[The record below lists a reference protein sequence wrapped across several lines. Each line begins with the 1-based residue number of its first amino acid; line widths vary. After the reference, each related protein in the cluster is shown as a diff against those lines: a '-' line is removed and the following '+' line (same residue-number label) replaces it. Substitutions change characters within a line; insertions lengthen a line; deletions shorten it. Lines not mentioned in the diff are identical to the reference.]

1 MPFKDNTGNFS
12 FEAIWG
18 DFFILFYKGF
28 YIRHQ
33 TVMRNVVV
41 LFITQERLTAEIFI
55 DTVRIFK
62 GLKGSWTLKT
72 DFTFRKR
79 IQVHLRNQQVPGI
92 GILGHV
98 PVVGWAHPLKAT
110 LQLI

>member
-1 MPFKDNTGNFS
+1 M
-12 FEAIWG
+12 
-18 DFFILFYKGF
+18 
-28 YIRHQ
+28 
-33 TVMRNVVV
+33 

-72 DFTFRKR
+72 DFTFKRR
-79 IQVHLRNQQVPGI
+79 IQVHLRNPQVPSV

-98 PVVGWAHPLKAT
+98 PVVGWAHPLKAM

>member
-1 MPFKDNTGNFS
+1 
-12 FEAIWG
+12 
-18 DFFILFYKGF
+18 
-28 YIRHQ
+28 
-33 TVMRNVVV
+33 MRNVVV

-72 DFTFRKR
+72 YFTFGKR
-79 IQVHLRNQQVPGI
+79 IQAHLRNQQVPSI
-92 GILGHV
+92 ATLGRV
-98 PVVGWAHPLKAT
+98 PVVGQAHPLKAT

>member
-1 MPFKDNTGNFS
+1 
-12 FEAIWG
+12 
-18 DFFILFYKGF
+18 
-28 YIRHQ
+28 
-33 TVMRNVVV
+33 MRNVVV
-41 LFITQERLTAEIFI
+41 LFITQERLTAKTFI
-55 DTVRIFK
+55 DTVTIFM

-79 IQVHLRNQQVPGI
+79 IQVHLRNPKVPSI

-98 PVVGWAHPLKAT
+98 PVVGWAHTLKAT